1 MTKELKNMSYEMFQ
15 QGPAVYVPILLSSLV
30 LTIIAY
36 MAYPLIRLLI
46 NRVRFSA
53 EKAHKMALWN
63 SIVIGLVFCILT
75 II

>member
-1 MTKELKNMSYEMFQ
+1 MSYEMFQ

-46 NRVRFSA
+46 NRGRFSP
-53 EKAHKMALWN
+53 
-63 SIVIGLVFCILT
+63 
-75 II
+75 